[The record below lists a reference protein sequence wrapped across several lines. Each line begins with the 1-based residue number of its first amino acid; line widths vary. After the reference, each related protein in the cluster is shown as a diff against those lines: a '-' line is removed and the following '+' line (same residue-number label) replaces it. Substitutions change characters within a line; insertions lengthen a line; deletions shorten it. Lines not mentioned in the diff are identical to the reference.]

1 MQETLSELTV
11 ADVMLRRPKTLSST
25 ATVGEV
31 RAMLGNPSVQ
41 MVLLADG
48 PRFRGAITAIPDD
61 APDEQDAL
69 RFADRSPESLRVGET
84 AQTAFDVTA
93 NNPHRRVVVLGE
105 EDELVGLVCLNE
117 ARTTFCGGTHRDP
130 S

>member
-1 MQETLSELTV
+1 MQDTLSGLTV
-11 ADVMLRRPKTLSST
+11 ADVMLRRPKTLPSS
-25 ATVGEV
+25 ATVGDV
-31 RAMLGNPSVQ
+31 RALLGNPSVQ
-41 MVLLADG
+41 MVLLADAA
-48 PRFRGAITAIPDD
+48 RFRGAITAIPDD

-69 RFADRSPESLRVGET
+69 RFADETPQSLRQGEP

-93 NNPHRRVVVLGE
+93 KNPHRRVVVLGD

-117 ARTTFCGGTHRDP
+117 ARTNFCGG

>member
-1 MQETLSELTV
+1 MQKTLSELTV
-11 ADVMLRRPKTLSST
+11 ADVMLRRPKTLRT
-25 ATVGEV
+25 AATVGEV

-48 PRFRGAITAIPDD
+48 ARFRGAITTIPDD

-69 RFADRSPESLRVGET
+69 RFADQHPQSLHAGEP

-93 NNPHRRVVVLGE
+93 KNPHRRVIVLGD

-117 ARTTFCGGTHRDP
+117 ARTNFCGGTHRDP

>member
-1 MQETLSELTV
+1 MQETLTELTV
-11 ADVMLRRPKTLSST
+11 ADVMLRRPKTLPSA

-31 RAMLGNPSVQ
+31 RAVLGNPSVQ

-69 RFADRSPESLRVGET
+69 RFADQRPESLRAGEP

-93 NNPHRRVVVLGE
+93 KNPHRRVIVLGD

-117 ARTTFCGGTHRDP
+117 ARTNFCGGAHRDP

>member
-11 ADVMLRRPKTLSST
+11 ADVMLRRPKTLPSA

-31 RAMLGNPSVQ
+31 RAMLGNSSVQ
-41 MVLLADG
+41 IVLLADG
-48 PRFRGAITAIPDD
+48 SRFRGAITAIPDD

-69 RFADRSPESLRVGET
+69 RFADQSPESLRAGET

-93 NNPHRRVVVLGE
+93 KNPHRRVVVLGD

-117 ARTTFCGGTHRDP
+117 ARTNFCGGTHRDP
-130 S
+130 

>member
-1 MQETLSELTV
+1 
-11 ADVMLRRPKTLSST
+11 MLRRPKTLPSA

-31 RAMLGNPSVQ
+31 RAVLGNPSVQ

-48 PRFRGAITAIPDD
+48 ARFRGAITAIPDD

-69 RFADRSPESLRVGET
+69 LFADQRPESLRAGEP

-93 NNPHRRVVVLGE
+93 KNPHRRVIVLGD

-117 ARTTFCGGTHRDP
+117 ARTNFCGGTHRDP

>member
-11 ADVMLRRPKTLSST
+11 ADVMLRRPKTLPSA

-31 RAMLGNPSVQ
+31 RAMLGNSSVQ

-48 PRFRGAITAIPDD
+48 ARFRGAITAIPDD

-69 RFADRSPESLRVGET
+69 RFGAQRPDSLHAGEP

-93 NNPHRRVVVLGE
+93 KNPHRRVIVLGD

-117 ARTTFCGGTHRDP
+117 ARTNFCGGTH
-130 S
+130 

>member
-11 ADVMLRRPKTLSST
+11 ADVMLPRPKTLSSA

-31 RAMLGNPSVQ
+31 RAMLGNASVQ

-48 PRFRGAITAIPDD
+48 SRFRGAITAIPDD

-69 RFADRSPESLRVGET
+69 RFAEQRPQSLRAGEP

-93 NNPHRRVVVLGE
+93 KNPHRRVVVLGD

-117 ARTTFCGGTHRDP
+117 ARTNFCGGTHREP